1 MRSSCMT
8 LTFDIWTQV
17 KVDAH
22 QTDRQTDKQTD
33 SALCGGGLW
42 TNNTQI
48 LKQASLFVQDQK
60 LT

>member
-1 MRSSCMT
+1 MNPGQGQCTS
-8 LTFDIWTQV
+8 
-17 KVDAH
+17 
-22 QTDRQTDKQTD
+22 DRQTDKQTD